1 MTMVEALIEK
11 KKNSLLPSELTREQ
25 LLPWRALLTLLVMY
39 KTTCDANERKRKT
52 TVLIRRKYIM
62 YTQMVCREALG
73 KCGET
78 EKPDDAALPA
88 GRLNATAVLI
98 RTGACGQEEEEEEL
112 LAVALCSGRDAVF
125 GSHFLRGFILV
136 V

>member
-1 MTMVEALIEK
+1 
-11 KKNSLLPSELTREQ
+11 
-25 LLPWRALLTLLVMY
+25 
-39 KTTCDANERKRKT
+39 
-52 TVLIRRKYIM
+52 M

-112 LAVALCSGRDAVF
+112 LAVAPCSGRDAVF
-125 GSHFLRGFILV
+125 GSHFLILEGEASSLSFESAGRST
-136 V
+136 